1 MLNVASGNFI
11 WVHLL
16 HLQTNYLWLLRFKT
30 KTNSGKVILCVTES
44 HLFTTWN
51 YRHFMAMSWKT
62 QWVSLTTSRPSASR
76 YGFGWVKQQQTL
88 IQETMVCFPL
98 ETLWALG
105 SDGEC
110 LSPFVFN
117 TPLKLAKYLCLMIL
131 MGKLAYMVLKHW
143 KWSRGPDREEL

>member
-1 MLNVASGNFI
+1 MCSMLHQGISSEFI
-11 WVHLL
+11 FYIYKQITYDCCGL
-16 HLQTNYLWLLRFKT
+16 KT

-44 HLFTTWN
+44 HLFTTWH
-51 YRHFMAMSWKT
+51 YRHFMTMSWKT
-62 QWVSLTTSRPSASR
+62 QWVSLKTSRTSASR
-76 YGFGWVKQQQTL
+76 YGFGWVNQQQTL
-88 IQETMVCFPL
+88 IQETMVRFPL
-98 ETLWALG
+98 KTLWALG

-143 KWSRGPDREEL
+143 KRPDTKIS